1 MGRKRQEINP
11 KCGKRLSELLADKQI
26 KQFELAN
33 ALGYTPQQIS
43 RIITGKD
50 RLTEDFAHRVVEYF
64 KTNEIEHDLFDNVR
78 YEWLMCID
86 GDKTEAQHMRKIGV
100 QSQER
105 ETLAIQL
112 IKSCGYLINNIEALC
127 LSYGSGANDYKSYP
141 FGMVPE
147 EAFKCEQQP
156 GGLIPK
162 ETDYEDFIH
171 RTSKDGNSYFFYKPV
186 IEFVSPRGSK
196 HYFYNQAEFLSIVRE
211 IIEFVDFKCSIQF
224 RRVVDG
230 AKNIYEWG

>member
-11 KCGKRLSELLADKQI
+11 KCGERLSELLADKQI

-33 ALGYTPQQIS
+33 ALSYTPQQIS

-86 GDKTEAQHMRKIGV
+86 DDKTEAQRMHSIGIHR
-100 QSQER
+100 QER

-112 IKSCGYLINNIEALC
+112 IELCGYSIRNINELC
-127 LSYGSGANDYKSYP
+127 LSYGNGTSDYKSYP
-141 FGMVPE
+141 FGTTPE
-147 EAFKCEQQP
+147 EAFKHEQQP

-162 ETDYEDFIH
+162 GTDYEDFIH

-196 HYFYNQAEFLSIVRE
+196 HYFYNQADFLSIVRE
-211 IIEFVDFKCSIQF
+211 IIEFVDFKCSVQF

-230 AKNIYEWG
+230 AKNVYEWG